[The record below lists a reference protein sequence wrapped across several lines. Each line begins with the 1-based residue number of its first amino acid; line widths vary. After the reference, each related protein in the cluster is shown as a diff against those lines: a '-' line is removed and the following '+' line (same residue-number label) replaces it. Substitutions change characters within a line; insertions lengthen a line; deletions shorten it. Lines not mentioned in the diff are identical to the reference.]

1 MKMKIGKF
9 LIVIGVITCFFQ
21 SCEETEAPNIDSS
34 GSGYYPLQVGNFWTY
49 QMDQIDYLVLGND
62 TSSFELRELISDSLV
77 SSVGE
82 VTYLISRQLWEV
94 DRQQWRTDSIWSIR
108 KNSQSVVV
116 TENGRSFV
124 KLVFPV
130 SIGETWNGNAF
141 NNLGFVNFRYEAV
154 ETGELESVV
163 FEQDTVIAVRTVLS
177 DQISPIVGT
186 DRRSEI
192 YVNGVGLV
200 QKDLYVINL
209 CTDNTKCPD
218 NFGDTL
224 SGIFLSQVLI
234 DYGKL

>member
-1 MKMKIGKF
+1 MKIRKF
-9 LIVIGVITCFFQ
+9 LTLLTLLTLFFG
-21 SCEETEAPNIDSS
+21 SCEESEAPNIDLS

-49 QMDQIDYLVLGND
+49 QMEQIDYLVLGND
-62 TSSFELRELISDSLV
+62 TSSYQLRELISDSLV
-77 SSVGE
+77 SSTGE
-82 VTYLISRQLWEV
+82 VTYLINRQVWQEAG
-94 DRQQWRTDSIWSIR
+94 QQWRTDSIWTVR
-108 KNSQSVVV
+108 KNSEFVVV
-116 TENGRSFV
+116 AENGRPFV

-130 SIGETWNGNAF
+130 MVGETWDGNAF
-141 NNLGFVNFRYEAV
+141 NNQGFQSFNYAAIEP
-154 ETGELESVV
+154 GEILSTLLD
-163 FEQDTVIAVRTVLS
+163 QDTSIVAKTILS

-186 DRRSEI
+186 DQRSEI